1 MEKSKGYEE
10 EEKNNLLQK
19 HCFSFTN
26 TIFKKDD
33 FDKMFTYDDLDKE
46 YEEDKLLRIKFN
58 ILLNNES
65 KYKFKNKKQ
74 IEREIL
80 GLYENKRFS
89 FTEVIYEPK
98 FSEFLHLTDLDFK
111 TITFRVEVFDNL
123 YLSFFGMNY
132 NQLKK
137 KHKKFYNE
145 SIQYFKSFK
154 ILPDQVFEC
163 FPFIRLL
170 NLECN
175 INKDSDFQIFLN
187 KLKNNEIYDD
197 RIKYICNNNDEFK
210 ECKKV
215 INKHINFNIIK

>member
-10 EEKNNLLQK
+10 EEKDNLLQK

-46 YEEDKLLRIKFN
+46 YKEDKLLRIKFN

-123 YLSFFGMNY
+123 YLSFFGMNC
-132 NQLKK
+132 
-137 KHKKFYNE
+137 
-145 SIQYFKSFK
+145 
-154 ILPDQVFEC
+154 DGG
-163 FPFIRLL
+163 
-170 NLECN
+170 
-175 INKDSDFQIFLN
+175 
-187 KLKNNEIYDD
+187 
-197 RIKYICNNNDEFK
+197 
-210 ECKKV
+210 
-215 INKHINFNIIK
+215 

>member
-1 MEKSKGYEE
+1 
-10 EEKNNLLQK
+10 
-19 HCFSFTN
+19 
-26 TIFKKDD
+26 
-33 FDKMFTYDDLDKE
+33 
-46 YEEDKLLRIKFN
+46 
-58 ILLNNES
+58 
-65 KYKFKNKKQ
+65 
-74 IEREIL
+74 
-80 GLYENKRFS
+80 
-89 FTEVIYEPK
+89 
-98 FSEFLHLTDLDFK
+98 
-111 TITFRVEVFDNL
+111 
-123 YLSFFGMNY
+123 MNY

-215 INKHINFNIIK
+215 INEINI